1 MKLAVPAFRP
11 LWAVGMA
18 ACALLL
24 ASCARNPAPPAEAVK
39 FIAEGRP
46 EKLSEWRLM
55 AASEGRL
62 VLNKEVLPYTLNT
75 PLFSDY
81 AHKLR
86 TVWMPKGVSAAYQ
99 PDTAFDFPVG
109 TIISKTFYYPRDGS
123 SQAVLASDDSGTDS
137 TLDLAKVRLMET
149 RLLVRRAS
157 GWIALPYVWNQAQT
171 EAELKR
177 TGDQIP
183 MQLASAQG
191 RQKFTY
197 VVPNVNQCASCHVAD
212 LKSRKFEPL
221 GLKARH
227 INLNGQLEKMV
238 QAGYLSGV
246 PAAAE
251 VPRNVDWRDKSASV
265 DARARAYLDINCAH
279 CHNNKGTANTTALH
293 LEVGAPANRHLGLCK
308 PPVAA
313 GAGTGG
319 NSFGINPGKPDDS
332 IFVFRLKSTETGVM
346 MPELGRTTS
355 HREGVE
361 LIREWIA
368 SMKESCNQQ

>member
-1 MKLAVPAFRP
+1 MSFAVPGFRP
-11 LWAVGMA
+11 LRMAGMA

-24 ASCARNPAPPAEAVK
+24 ASCARNPAPPAEPVN
-39 FIAEGRP
+39 FIADGRP
-46 EKLSEWRLM
+46 EKLSAWRLM
-55 AASEGRL
+55 AASQGQL

-86 TVWMPKGVSAAYQ
+86 TVWMPKGVAAAYK
-99 PDTAFDFPVG
+99 PDTAFEYPLG
-109 TIISKTFYYPRDGS
+109 TIISKTFYYPRDGGGK
-123 SQAVLASDDSGTDS
+123 AVLASDDSGAAS
-137 TLDLAKVRLMET
+137 TLDLRKVRLMET
-149 RLLVRRAS
+149 RLLVRREA
-157 GWIALPYVWNQAQT
+157 GWVALPYVWNEAQT

-177 TGDQIP
+177 TGDQIALE
-183 MQLASAQG
+183 MVSGQG

-197 VVPNVNQCASCHVAD
+197 VVPNVNQCASCHVTD
-212 LKSRKFEPL
+212 LKSKKFEPL

-227 INLNGQLEKMV
+227 INLNGQLDKMV
-238 QAGYLSGV
+238 RAGYLQGA
-246 PAAAE
+246 PTAAE
-251 VPRNVDWRDKSASV
+251 APHNVDWRDTAQSI

-293 LEVGAPANRHLGLCK
+293 LEIGAPANRHLGLCK

-319 NSFGINPGKPDDS
+319 NAFGINPGKPDDS

-355 HREGVE
+355 HREGVA

-368 SMKESCNQQ
+368 AMKDSCN

>member
-1 MKLAVPAFRP
+1 MKRHPRP
-11 LWAVGMA
+11 LRAAGMA

-24 ASCARNPAPPAEAVK
+24 AACARNPAPPAEPVN

-55 AASEGRL
+55 AASEGQL

-99 PDTAFDFPVG
+99 ADTAFDFPVG
-109 TIISKTFYYPRDGS
+109 TIISKTFYYPRDGAG
-123 SQAVLASDDSGTDS
+123 QAVLATDDNGDASQ
-137 TLDLAKVRLMET
+137 LDLKKVRLMET
-149 RLLVRRAS
+149 RLLVRRAE
-157 GWIALPYVWNQAQT
+157 GWIALPYVWNAQQT
-171 EAELKR
+171 EAVLQR
-177 TGDQIP
+177 TGEQVP
-183 MQLASAQG
+183 LEMATPQG

-212 LKSRKFEPL
+212 LKSKKFEPL

-227 INLNGQLEKMV
+227 INLGGQLEKLAA
-238 QAGYLSGV
+238 AGYLHGAPPS
-246 PAAAE
+246 AAA
-251 VPRNVDWRDKSASV
+251 PRNADWRDQGASI

-293 LEVGAPANRHLGLCK
+293 LEIGAPANQHLGLCK

-361 LIREWIA
+361 LIRAWIGA
-368 SMKESCNQQ
+368 MKESCN

>member
-1 MKLAVPAFRP
+1 MRPAVAAFRP
-11 LWAVGMA
+11 LRAAAMA

-24 ASCARNPAPPAEAVK
+24 AACARSPAAPDGPVN

-46 EKLSEWRLM
+46 EKLGAWRLM
-55 AASEGRL
+55 AAREGRL
-62 VLNKEVLPYTLNT
+62 LLNKEVLPYTLNT

-86 TVWMPKGVSAAYQ
+86 TVWMPKGVSAAYRA
-99 PDTAFDFPVG
+99 DSAFDFPVG
-109 TIISKTFYYPRDGS
+109 TIISKTFYYPRDGAG
-123 SQAVLASDDSGTDS
+123 QAVLASEDDGAASQ
-137 TLDLAKVRLMET
+137 LDLGKVRLVET

-157 GWIALPYVWNQAQT
+157 GWIALPYVWNAAQT

-177 TGDQIP
+177 TGEQLP
-183 MQLASAQG
+183 MELVSAQG
-191 RQKFTY
+191 RRKFTY

-212 LKSRKFEPL
+212 LKSRQLEPL

-227 INLNGQLEKMV
+227 INLGGQLDKLA
-238 QAGYLSGV
+238 QAGYLQGA
-246 PAAAE
+246 PAAAAA
-251 VPRNVDWRDKSASV
+251 PHNVDWRDKAQPL

-319 NSFGINPGKPDDS
+319 NAFGIHPGKPDDS

-346 MPELGRTTS
+346 MPELGRSTS

-368 SMKESCNQQ
+368 AMKDSCN

>member
-1 MKLAVPAFRP
+1 MMPACTASRR
-11 LWAVGMA
+11 LRAAGMA
-18 ACALLL
+18 ACALAL
-24 ASCARNPAPPAEAVK
+24 AACARSPAPPAAPVN

-46 EKLSEWRLM
+46 DKLSAWRLM
-55 AASEGRL
+55 AASEGQL

-86 TVWMPKGVSAAYQ
+86 TLWMPKGVAAGYRS
-99 PDTAFDFPVG
+99 DAAFDFPLG
-109 TIISKTFYYPRDGS
+109 TIISKTFYYPRDGAGD
-123 SQAVLASDDSGTDS
+123 AVLATDDDGGAGQ
-137 TLDLAKVRLMET
+137 LDLAKVRLVET
-149 RLLVRRAS
+149 RLLVRRAD
-157 GWIALPYVWNQAQT
+157 GWIALPYVWNAQQT

-183 MQLASAQG
+183 MVLASAQG

-212 LKSRKFEPL
+212 LKGRKFEPL

-227 INLNGQLEKMV
+227 VNRNGQLEQFV
-238 QAGYLSGV
+238 RAGFLDGAPA
-246 PAAAE
+246 PAAA
-251 VPRNVDWRDKSASV
+251 PRNADWRDNGATL

-279 CHNNKGTANTTALH
+279 CHNAKGAANTTALH
-293 LEVGAPANRHLGLCK
+293 LEIGAPANRHLGLCK

-319 NSFGINPGKPDDS
+319 HSFGIHPGQPDDS
-332 IFVFRLKSTETGVM
+332 IFVFRLKSIDTGVM

-361 LIREWIA
+361 LIRAWIGA
-368 SMKESCNQQ
+368 MTESCH

>member
-1 MKLAVPAFRP
+1 MMFDVLAFRP
-11 LWAVGMA
+11 LRAVGMA
-18 ACALLL
+18 ACALVL
-24 ASCARNPAPPAEAVK
+24 ASCARSPAPPAEPVN

-46 EKLSEWRLM
+46 EKLSAWRLM
-55 AASEGRL
+55 AASEGQL
-62 VLNKEVLPYTLNT
+62 MLNKEVLPYTLNT

-86 TVWMPKGVSAAYQ
+86 TVWMPKGVSANYNA
-99 PDTAFDFPVG
+99 DTAFDFPVG
-109 TIISKTFYYPRDGS
+109 TIISKTFYYPREGS
-123 SQAVLASDDSGTDS
+123 SQVVQATDDKGDTSQ
-137 TLDLAKVRLMET
+137 LDLSKVRLMET
-149 RLLVRRAS
+149 RLLVRRAE
-157 GWIALPYVWNQAQT
+157 GWIALPYVWNEQQT

-183 MQLASAQG
+183 MEMVSAQG
-191 RQKFTY
+191 KQRFTY

-212 LKSRKFEPL
+212 LKSKKFEPL

-227 INLNGQLEKMV
+227 INLDGQLEKLA
-238 QAGYLSGV
+238 QAGYLSGA
-246 PAAAE
+246 PSAAE
-251 VPRNVDWRDKSASV
+251 APRNADWRDKGATV

-279 CHNNKGTANTTALH
+279 CHNKKGTANTTALH
-293 LEVGAPANRHLGLCK
+293 LEIGAPANQHLGLCK

-361 LIREWIA
+361 LIREWIGA
-368 SMKESCNQQ
+368 MNESCN